1 MKVLWL
7 CSWYPNAVDPYDG
20 DFIQRHAEAL
30 ALYQQVDIIHVVQNK
45 HFLTHIKA
53 IEKQERKEANLSS
66 TVYFLPLPETGLS
79 FLNVY
84 LFNKR
89 FQKFY
94 LQLVEEYIT
103 ANGKPD
109 LIHVHVPVKA
119 GLTAVVMNRLHHI
132 PFVVTEHSSA
142 YFDHIPENY
151 FSRNRYFRYVTKQS
165 FRKALA
171 VSSVSNWLLKRLHAL
186 FDVRQTQLIRNVV
199 DNNLF
204 YAQENNHTGIRFIH
218 VSMMHPLKNVQ
229 GILKALSLLK
239 EQASGWQM
247 LFVGP
252 VVNENVQL
260 AEQLGLAGHI
270 TWLGTLP
277 YDKVAEAMRSADALV
292 HFSNY
297 ENLPCVVNEALC
309 CGLPVFSSNVGGI
322 AELVNLSNGVLV
334 APGNSTAL
342 AEVLYAYLQ
351 KPLLYNKTEIAAGA
365 AIQFSKNVI
374 GKELQDWYLQLL
386 PKKN

>member
-7 CSWYPNAVDPYDG
+7 CSWYPNTVDPYDG

-30 ALYQQVDIIHVVQNK
+30 AYYQQVDVIHIVQNK
-45 HFLTHIKA
+45 HFLTHVTAIK
-53 IEKQERKEANLSS
+53 KEVQKEGNLTSA
-66 TVYFLPLPETGLS
+66 VYFMPLPKTVLP
-79 FLNVY
+79 FLDVY
-84 LFNKR
+84 RFNKE
-89 FQKFY
+89 FQKY
-94 LQLVEEYIT
+94 YQQLVEEYIA

-119 GLTAVVMNRLHHI
+119 GMTAVVMKRLHNI

-165 FRKALA
+165 FKNALA
-171 VSSVSNWLLKRLHAL
+171 VSSVSNWLLKRLYSM
-186 FDVRQTQLIRNVV
+186 FEIRQTHLIRNVV
-199 DNNLF
+199 DTDMF
-204 YAQENNHTGIRFIH
+204 YLQQNNHERTRFIH

-239 EQASGWQM
+239 AMTTGWEIV
-247 LFVGP
+247 FVGP
-252 VVNENVQL
+252 AVKENVQL
-260 AEQLGLAGHI
+260 AIELGLADHV
-270 TWLGTLP
+270 TWLGALP
-277 YDKVAEAMRSADALV
+277 YNKVAEAMRSSDALV
-292 HFSNY
+292 HFSQY

-322 AELVNLSNGVLV
+322 AELVNFSNGELV
-334 APGNSTAL
+334 GPGNVKAL
-342 AEVLYAYLQ
+342 ADVLYAYLQ
-351 KPLLYNKTEIAAGA
+351 KPLLYNKTEIAAKA
-365 AIQFSKNVI
+365 ATMFSKKMI

-386 PKKN
+386 PKKV